1 MMVSEYKSTSS
12 DKQPP
17 MPHDDPCDD
26 WSGLPPPKPPPP
38 KGQNM
43 NRYYVE
49 FDSNVMGGGC
59 YLYIMAYSED
69 HVKDIFVAYNLVA
82 IDQTD

>member
-1 MMVSEYKSTSS
+1 
-12 DKQPP
+12 
-17 MPHDDPCDD
+17 
-26 WSGLPPPKPPPP
+26 
-38 KGQNM
+38 M

-49 FDSNVMGGGC
+49 FDSKVMGGGC

>member
-1 MMVSEYKSTSS
+1 
-12 DKQPP
+12 
-17 MPHDDPCDD
+17 
-26 WSGLPPPKPPPP
+26 
-38 KGQNM
+38 M

-69 HVKDIFVAYNLVA
+69 HVKNIFDDYNLVA